1 MKSYPLSLI
10 DEENDDN
17 SHISPNHL
25 KKLKSLGEDDTSTE
39 NTYNTFNTLK
49 QKNIK
54 EKKIIFDFRNK
65 FKNEGNLIDDD
76 KEEQGSKKDIN
87 DNNNNNNEQKK
98 ENITNKLIEKKEKKF
113 SYHGKIYFFSVCIML
128 IYQYLSYIYLI
139 EIPIIFT
146 NKLNLLYLIRIIIF
160 HILIILLS
168 LSLYMTSKTNPGTTP
183 LYWGFH
189 IGDEDF
195 KKKRYC
201 LLCQVFKP
209 ERTHHCSICNLCI
222 LNMDHHCPWV
232 DNCIGFYNKKFFI
245 QLLCYFL
252 LTSICL
258 CITYFPYS
266 FDVIKKIYDNK
277 NNINE
282 IIDNY
287 NYIYLINNIILFAFC
302 IIDFNFLKF
311 HIKLII
317 SNLTTIETLDTDLM
331 QNKKYDMGFEVNFKQ
346 IFGDNKLLWFLPIN
360 LPVGYP
366 NGDGL
371 TWPTKFDLISLDNL
385 NNEIINENTID
396 NTNNVIDEKKIN
408 TNTQTRAS
416 STVDNNLT
424 VNRFSANYS
433 KYNVVKRNS
442 GKNNMNI
449 IDSVSTKKTLGK
461 SDD

>member
-1 MKSYPLSLI
+1 MKAYPLSLI

-39 NTYNTFNTLK
+39 NTFNTFNTLK

-65 FKNEGNLIDDD
+65 FKNENLIDDD
-76 KEEQGSKKDIN
+76 KEESKKDMKDI
-87 DNNNNNNEQKK
+87 NNNTEPQ
-98 ENITNKLIEKKEKKF
+98 TNKLLEKKEKKF
-113 SYHGKIYFFSVCIML
+113 SYHGKIYFFSACMML
-128 IYQYLSYIYLI
+128 LYQYLSYIYLI

-146 NKLNLLYLIRIIIF
+146 NNLTLLYLIRIIIF

-258 CITYFPYS
+258 CFTYFPYS
-266 FDVIKKIYDNK
+266 YDVIKKIYDK
-277 NNINE
+277 NYA
-282 IIDNY
+282 IIDKY
-287 NYIYLINNIILFAFC
+287 DYIYIINNIILFGFSVV
-302 IIDFNFLKF
+302 DFNFLKF
-311 HIKLII
+311 HVKLIV
-317 SNLTTIETLDTDLM
+317 SNLTTIETLDNDLI
-331 QNKKYDMGFEVNFKQ
+331 QNKKYDMGLEVNFKQ
-346 IFGDNKLLWFLPIN
+346 IFGENKLLWFLPLN

-385 NNEIINENTID
+385 NNEISNENTIE
-396 NTNNVIDEKKIN
+396 NTNNVIDDKKNN
-408 TNTQTRAS
+408 TNTQTRES

-424 VNRFSANYS
+424 INRLSANYS

-449 IDSVSTKKTLGK
+449 CESDSTKKTLGK